1 MRRPLRQVA
10 LAAALLLGGLAII
23 GCGGANRLETGYAYT
38 PLRAT
43 EVQRRAFYAD
53 PYSGEAQR
61 AAQEAGQDAATL
73 NNRGRSGGRGGR

>member
-1 MRRPLRQVA
+1 MKRRLRHLAVA
-10 LAAALLLGGLAII
+10 ASAVASLCAL
-23 GCGGANRLETGYAYT
+23 GCGGANRLETGYVYT

-61 AAQEAGQDAATL
+61 AAQESGENDALL
-73 NNRGRSGGRGGR
+73 NNRRRGAR